1 MHEESHDRSKTTP
14 PDRDIAEIV
23 AENERLK
30 DENRRLKALL
40 ESFSVRQASAL
51 PPVPKNTP
59 APVVKSDASSD
70 TTKPVVPPPN
80 PPPHSEAS
88 SMSQMEKCRLFR
100 LLFRGR
106 EDVYAVRWESKKGRA
121 GYSPACANEW
131 GAFCH
136 KPCAKCDH
144 QKYMPLS
151 DEVIRGHILGKHTIG
166 VYPLLQDETCWFLA
180 ADFDKDGW
188 QDDAG
193 MFLRTCREMGVTA
206 ALERSRSGKGG
217 HVWIFFEEPLP
228 ASLARKFGC
237 AILTRAMDRRHQMGL
252 DSYDR
257 FFPNQDTMP
266 KGGFGN
272 LIALPLQRVPREAGN
287 SLFLDDDFV
296 PHVNQWDYLA
306 SLKRAPRGDVE
317 GIVVEASR
325 RGQVIGARLSAT
337 DETDEEDPWTLP
349 PSKRRAEKPLQGP
362 FPTKIDAVLANLVY
376 VEKDGLSAQFA
387 NRLIRLAAFQNPE
400 FYSAQSMRLST
411 FGKPRVIGCAEEF
424 PKHIGLP
431 RGCLDDLTVF
441 LGAHGITLTLKDER
455 FGGRPLE
462 CRFDGVLQPAQEDA
476 IRQMLP
482 FETGVLVA
490 PPGFGKTVLA
500 SRLIAERK
508 VNTLV
513 LVHRRSILDQ
523 WRERLAAF
531 LGMPLKEIGGFS
543 GEKKKPRGHVDVAL
557 IQSLC
562 RKGEIH
568 DLVGDYGHLIIDECH
583 HIPAFTFE
591 QVIRQAKAKY
601 VLGLTA
607 TPIRKDGHHPIILMQ
622 CGPIRVRVRL
632 KDVAAQRQFR
642 HLVFARETQFASLTK
657 TPSPDISSLYGQ
669 IANDPHRNT
678 MIIEDV
684 KIATK
689 AGRSSL
695 VLTERREHIEFLAR
709 ELEKHA
715 RHVIVLQGGMGKKQ
729 RAVMDERLKT
739 IPQDEER
746 VIVATGRY
754 AGEGFDDARL
764 DTLFL
769 AMPIAWRG
777 TLQQYVGRLHR
788 THEGKRE
795 VQVYDYVDTRVPV
808 LARMFSKR
816 MKGYRAM
823 GYEPQEIAGA
833 PTDEGTESGI
843 RAPNVPRDE
852 ESTD

>member
-1 MHEESHDRSKTTP
+1 MREKPLEANGSSLAGRGV
-14 PDRDIAEIV
+14 AEV
-23 AENERLK
+23 LAENERLK

-40 ESFSVRQASAL
+40 ESFSVKSASTL
-51 PPVPKNTP
+51 PSIPKKTP
-59 APVVKSDASSD
+59 
-70 TTKPVVPPPN
+70 KPVAKPDVLPDTPYPIPALRPPQ
-80 PPPHSEAS
+80 SEAS

-100 LLFRGR
+100 SLFRGR

-131 GAFCH
+131 DAFCH

-144 QKYMPLS
+144 PKYISLS
-151 DEVIRGHILGKHTIG
+151 DEVIRGHILGKHTVG

-188 QDDAG
+188 HDDAG
-193 MFLRTCREMGVTA
+193 MFLRTCREMGVAA

-217 HVWIFFEEPLP
+217 HIWIFFEEPLS
-228 ASLARKFGC
+228 ASLVRKFGC
-237 AILTRAMDRRHQMGL
+237 AILTGAMDRRHQMGL

-272 LIALPLQRVPREAGN
+272 LIALPLQRVPRDAGN

-296 PHVNQWDYLA
+296 PHTNQWDYLA
-306 SLKRAPRGDVE
+306 SLKRTPRGDVE
-317 GIVVEASR
+317 RIVAEASR
-325 RGQVIGARLSAT
+325 RGQIIGVRLSAT
-337 DETDEEDPWTLP
+337 DDTDEEDPWTLP
-349 PSKRRAEKPLQGP
+349 PSKRRAEKPLEGP
-362 FPTKIDAVLANLVY
+362 LPKKIDAVLANLVY
-376 VEKDGLSAQFA
+376 VERDGISPQLA

-424 PKHIGLP
+424 PKHTGLP
-431 RGCLDDLTVF
+431 RGCLDDLTAF
-441 LGAHGITLTLKDER
+441 LGAHGIALTIKDER

-462 CRFDGVLQPAQEDA
+462 CRFDGLLHRAQEDA
-476 IRQMLP
+476 IRRMLP
-482 FETGVLVA
+482 FDTGVLVA
-490 PPGFGKTVLA
+490 PTGFGKTVLA
-500 SRLIAERK
+500 ARLIAERK

-531 LGMPLKEIGGFS
+531 LGMPLKEIGVFS
-543 GEKKKPRGHVDVAL
+543 GEKKKPRGQVDVAL

-562 RKGEIH
+562 RKGEVH
-568 DLVGDYGHLIIDECH
+568 DLVADYGQLIIDECH

-607 TPIRKDGHHPIILMQ
+607 TPIRKDGHHPIIIMQ
-622 CGPIRVRVRL
+622 CGPIRVRIHS
-632 KDVAAQRQFR
+632 KDVAGQSRFR
-642 HLVFARETQFASLTK
+642 HVVFARETQFVSSVETEN
-657 TPSPDISSLYGQ
+657 PDIASLYGQ

-684 KIATK
+684 VAATR

-695 VLTERREHIEFLAR
+695 VLTERREHIEYLAR
-709 ELEKHA
+709 ELQKRV
-715 RHVIVLQGGMGKKQ
+715 RHVIVLQGGMGRKQ
-729 RAVMDERLKT
+729 RAAVDEQLKT
-739 IPQDEER
+739 LPPDEDR

-808 LARMFSKR
+808 FARMFSKR

-823 GYEPQEIAGA
+823 GYEPQEIAGT
-833 PTDEGTESGI
+833 PVDE
-843 RAPNVPRDE
+843 RAETVFPMPNSLEDE
-852 ESTD
+852 ESAV